1 MALLI
6 YFNIKKR
13 YQVRQVEWYS
23 KKLVFYWFIIF
34 GCASCFMLIGFIYD
48 IAKIVKGK
56 IASIIYLII
65 FFVVCFAYII
75 LTFFDYI
82 LIEKSV
88 CLILREIPSLSD
100 SGQEE
105 QREHLRQRSEAAE
118 IRNNQHID

>member
-1 MALLI
+1 
-6 YFNIKKR
+6 
-13 YQVRQVEWYS
+13 
-23 KKLVFYWFIIF
+23 
-34 GCASCFMLIGFIYD
+34 MLIGFIYD
-48 IAKIVKGK
+48 IAKIVEGK

-88 CLILREIPSLSD
+88 CLILREIPSLRD

-105 QREHLRQRSEAAE
+105 QREHLRQRNEAAE